1 MSHPDDQLA
10 QNYTAAFV
18 GYLSQRGEATLR
30 AAYELGRAALADG
43 ISLLDLVRC
52 HHAVF
57 GRLLSATSS
66 VQDQQDILSAA
77 AEFLVE
83 VLASYE
89 MARRGFLETS
99 TAAAVKWGAGAGQTP
114 FPAPP
119 SQTGHEVLPHPAF
132 PRAVDR
138 PHSPAPPGV
147 GDRLQRSARLLDPKI
162 LVVAVAHPASVLR
175 QRFVLIVV
183 RVIRGSRRRS
193 WSR

>member
-1 MSHPDDQLA
+1 MSHPNDQLA

-43 ISLLDLVRC
+43 TSLLDLVRC

-57 GRLLSATSS
+57 GRLLSATRS

-99 TAAAVKWGAGAGQTP
+99 TGAALK
-114 FPAPP
+114 
-119 SQTGHEVLPHPAF
+119 
-132 PRAVDR
+132 
-138 PHSPAPPGV
+138 
-147 GDRLQRSARLLDPKI
+147 
-162 LVVAVAHPASVLR
+162 
-175 QRFVLIVV
+175 
-183 RVIRGSRRRS
+183 
-193 WSR
+193 

>member
-1 MSHPDDQLA
+1 MSHPNDQLA

-99 TAAAVKWGAGAGQTP
+99 TAAAT
-114 FPAPP
+114 
-119 SQTGHEVLPHPAF
+119 
-132 PRAVDR
+132 
-138 PHSPAPPGV
+138 PPGP
-147 GDRLQRSARLLDPKI
+147 AR
-162 LVVAVAHPASVLR
+162 
-175 QRFVLIVV
+175 
-183 RVIRGSRRRS
+183 
-193 WSR
+193 

>member
-1 MSHPDDQLA
+1 MSYPNDQLA

-57 GRLLSATSS
+57 GRLLSTASS

-99 TAAAVKWGAGAGQTP
+99 TAAAT
-114 FPAPP
+114 
-119 SQTGHEVLPHPAF
+119 
-132 PRAVDR
+132 
-138 PHSPAPPGV
+138 PPGP
-147 GDRLQRSARLLDPKI
+147 AR
-162 LVVAVAHPASVLR
+162 
-175 QRFVLIVV
+175 
-183 RVIRGSRRRS
+183 
-193 WSR
+193 